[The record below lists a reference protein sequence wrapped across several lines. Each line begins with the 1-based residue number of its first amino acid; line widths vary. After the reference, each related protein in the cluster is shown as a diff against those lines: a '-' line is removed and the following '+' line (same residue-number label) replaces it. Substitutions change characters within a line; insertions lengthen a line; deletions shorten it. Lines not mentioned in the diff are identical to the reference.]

1 MASFPVGRI
10 LLAVG
15 LAGLGVLSLIFHDF
29 AMNWQPVPDWVPA
42 RAVLGSISGAMLLA
56 GGVGVLVRRTAAWSA
71 RALAVFVLGWL
82 ALLQLPRVAVHP
94 VDVGVW
100 LGFAENTLLV
110 CGGWSLFVQLAARD
124 PRWGRLASGDAWP
137 MWLARIAFALSLPVI
152 GLSHFVYASFTAAM
166 VPAWLPFRLGL
177 AYLTGAAHVAAG
189 IAILCRIWPRTA
201 AMLEAAMITT
211 FVVLLHAPG
220 VAAEPGSRLQWTML
234 AIATAYAGAAWSMA
248 AAIPPRVSISA
259 REPMAAA
266 I

>member
-10 LLAVG
+10 LFAVG
-15 LAGLGVLSLIFHDF
+15 LAGLGVLSLIFRDF
-29 AMNWQPVPDWVPA
+29 AMNWQPVPDWVPV
-42 RAVLGSISGAMLLA
+42 RAVLASLSGAILLA

-71 RALAVFVLGWL
+71 GVLAWFALSWL
-82 ALLQLPRVAVHP
+82 ALLQLPRVVAHP
-94 VDVGVW
+94 VDAGVW

-124 PRWGRLASGDAWP
+124 PRRGRLASGDVRP
-137 MWLARIAFALSLPVI
+137 MRLARVAFALSLPVI

-177 AYLTGAAHVAAG
+177 AYLTGAAHMAAG
-189 IAILCRIWPRTA
+189 VALLCRIMPRTA

-234 AIATAYAGAAWSMA
+234 AIAAAYAGAAWSMA
-248 AAIPPRVSISA
+248 AAIPRGANVSA